1 MQVSQESLC
10 KKACADRIQ
19 GERRDT
25 LRWGW
30 QDSLVGKGAC
40 SLAGNFSLILGTHT
54 VEGEK
59 VLPEVVLKLA
69 THVIKEKGRGREEGR
84 QIGEYKGRRKGGKQN
99 NKSRDTLGEKPECSG
114 HRGGDISED
123 T

>member
-10 KKACADRIQ
+10 NKACADRIQ

-25 LRWGW
+25 LGWGW
-30 QDSLVGKGAC
+30 QDGLLGKGAC
-40 SLAGNFSLILGTHT
+40 SQVDNFSLILGTQK

-69 THVIKEKGRGREEGR
+69 ARNQREGKGRGKEEGR
-84 QIGEYKGRRKGGKQN
+84 QIGEYKGREGG
-99 NKSRDTLGEKPECSG
+99 R
-114 HRGGDISED
+114 
-123 T
+123 